1 MMITTNQ
8 QGEIVEERRNLAIPV
23 VRQMSSLLEE
33 ENKGTQSDSTTLT
46 RTSLIRSICDCISRI

>member
-8 QGEIVEERRNLAIPV
+8 QGEIMEERRNLAIPV

-33 ENKGTQSDSTTLT
+33 ENKGTQKRFHHFDTDIAH
-46 RTSLIRSICDCISRI
+46 SLDL